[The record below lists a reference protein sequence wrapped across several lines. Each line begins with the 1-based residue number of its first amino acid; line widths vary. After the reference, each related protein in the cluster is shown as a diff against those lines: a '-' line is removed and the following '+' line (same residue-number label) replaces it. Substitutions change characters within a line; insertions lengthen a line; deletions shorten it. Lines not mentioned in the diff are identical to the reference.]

1 MNSLQFLSGAARA
14 AGQFRDE
21 SRNGTR
27 SRGSRHRFPG
37 CPSDLPRARPPGRR
51 HRSSTLERSRVFR
64 FPDMPLFGPNDGPLY
79 QLEEDAWPLGRK
91 RCVPPMTDSTD
102 REWDYLKGEGPS
114 APDARSLALPLKPG
128 EGKPFKLGWVVRGKP
143 GAPESAH
150 VRDAREAND
159 PRRDA
164 NARRRH
170 DSIAHN
176 RDRTGVNPITGEVVD
191 ETKARRTERALV
203 RGPKSI
209 PSRPAE
215 ATAWE
220 ERKWR
225 SRETRR
231 PVREDAIIREGLPVA
246 PDERPT
252 ASDNFV
258 PPEYRER
265 RLVVT
270 GERGR
275 RRGRI
280 GPPARERRAVRHR
293 ARDDAHERG
302 VQRRGLPHG
311 AREKRISRGT
321 SDRTSCPRRKQ
332 PPGSHTA
339 PPTTISG
346 AAVSEAGVDGK
357 CRRGAIDG
365 AIDAERQRAKFLLHP
380 AREIYFPKPASRR
393 VLVRV
398 LVRVCARYDTRFG
411 NTRALAVSLTRRW
424 FPPSRR
430 WGAVLYSSCFRG
442 RALRFVEGSPPPP
455 RAGVRPRLIHLVR
468 FGTHPERRR
477 RASETRLRSFPRVP
491 TRGTSEE
498 VRVSLLHR
506 HRQEDSRDARIRS
519 RRCSTTCRRCLLRVA
534 PRGRR
539 ERWRRRVSR
548 RVGRR
553 GVPPRSRRR
562 TR

>member
-1 MNSLQFLSGAARA
+1 MERACAVPGTGSPGAPRTSRA
-14 AGQFRDE
+14 PAH
-21 SRNGTR
+21 S
-27 SRGSRHRFPG
+27 
-37 CPSDLPRARPPGRR
+37 GRR

-176 RDRTGVNPITGEVVD
+176 RDRTGINPITGEVVD

-225 SRETRR
+225 SREPRR

-270 GERGR
+270 GERGEDAGASDHPR
-275 RRGRI
+275 GKDARCGIGPGMTPTREASSDGVFPTARARRGFAGDL
-280 GPPARERRAVRHR
+280 GPDLVPTSETAT
-293 ARDDAHERG
+293 G
-302 VQRRGLPHG
+302 FLHG
-311 AREKRISRGT
+311 AANYDFRS
-321 SDRTSCPRRKQ
+321 
-332 PPGSHTA
+332 
-339 PPTTISG
+339 SG
-346 AAVSEAGVDGK
+346 
-357 CRRGAIDG
+357 
-365 AIDAERQRAKFLLHP
+365 
-380 AREIYFPKPASRR
+380 
-393 VLVRV
+393 
-398 LVRVCARYDTRFG
+398 
-411 NTRALAVSLTRRW
+411 
-424 FPPSRR
+424 
-430 WGAVLYSSCFRG
+430 FRG
-442 RALRFVEGSPPPP
+442 GGGWKV
-455 RAGVRPRLIHLVR
+455 
-468 FGTHPERRR
+468 
-477 RASETRLRSFPRVP
+477 
-491 TRGTSEE
+491 
-498 VRVSLLHR
+498 
-506 HRQEDSRDARIRS
+506 
-519 RRCSTTCRRCLLRVA
+519 
-534 PRGRR
+534 
-539 ERWRRRVSR
+539 
-548 RVGRR
+548 
-553 GVPPRSRRR
+553 
-562 TR
+562 